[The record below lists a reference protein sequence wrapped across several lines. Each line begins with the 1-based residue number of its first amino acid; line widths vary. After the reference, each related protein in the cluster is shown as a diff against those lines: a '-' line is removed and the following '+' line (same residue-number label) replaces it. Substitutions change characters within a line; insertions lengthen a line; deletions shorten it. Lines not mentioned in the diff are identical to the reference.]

1 MMRFQIF
8 KDDTIIY
15 YDDGEIY
22 GIFPNILF
30 RKGNPH
36 NFNSELGKELTKLVQ
51 NIMEDAAHDIKEWG
65 GNPKAT
71 DYGYIHR
78 CLGCDKIDYLVHGF
92 CKGCFDQWDMK
103 YWYEV

>member
-1 MMRFQIF
+1 
-8 KDDTIIY
+8 
-15 YDDGEIY
+15 
-22 GIFPNILF
+22 
-30 RKGNPH
+30 
-36 NFNSELGKELTKLVQ
+36 
-51 NIMEDAAHDIKEWG
+51 MEDAAHDIKEWG